1 MPTVNLNHRPRL
13 ADLRRL
19 GGTLSLLSPV
29 TARKAVRRTPAEE
42 LRNRLGYQSDFLGPF
57 KVTWPRLVE
66 ERAHDALEV
75 PGKDTYRLDY
85 THFSITLSKSRRLA
99 LIAGVNIEGSQMVD
113 VPRSNDRWALDGRV
127 ADDAQAGEWLYS
139 DNLLDRGHL
148 VRRQDPNW
156 GSDAEQANADTFHF
170 TNCAPQMASF
180 NQKNWLDL
188 EDYLLEN
195 TRRWQARATVFTGPV
210 FGENDQ
216 EYRGVR
222 IPKAFWKVVAFL
234 SDDGKPSATAYM
246 VDQSRDLER
255 LEAAFGR
262 FRTYQRSVA
271 YVEHVTGLDFGSL
284 SRYDGFSNEERET
297 GTRIEAELL
306 TLDDIQL

>member
-29 TARKAVRRTPAEE
+29 TARKAVRRTPTEE
-42 LRNRLGYQSDFLGPF
+42 LQDRLGYQPDFLGPF
-57 KVTWPRLVE
+57 EVSWPRLVE

-75 PGKDTYRLDY
+75 PGTDDYRLDY
-85 THFSITLSKSRRLA
+85 THFSIMLSKSRRLA
-99 LIAGVNIEGSQMVD
+99 LIAGVNIDGSQMVD
-113 VPRSNDRWALDGRV
+113 VPRSTDRWALDGRV
-127 ADDAQAGEWLYS
+127 EDDAQAGEWLYS

-156 GSDAEQANADTFHF
+156 GPDAEQANADTFHF

-188 EDYLLEN
+188 ENYLLEN

-210 FGENDQ
+210 FGDNDQ

-234 SDDGKPSATAYM
+234 GDDGTPSATAYM

-271 YVEHVTGLDFGSL
+271 YVEQVTGLDFGSL

-306 TLDDIQL
+306 TLDDIRL